1 MSRCNIAVT
10 VTRTIILIG
19 LLAFL
24 FMGFLTTENTELN
37 FTLAKE
43 LNFSSL
49 SPCLEYKCWVDTM
62 QCWACK
68 PVGNTLS
75 VHSYSNRRYSAN
87 ANLFMSFESWSKLPS
102 HNVETYSFFGITY
115 EVHIYTHKNL
125 LETRKTVSA
134 WPTYG
139 WKNVCQLDIHL
150 EPNQNINFWILIP
163 IGFITISFLWELVI
177 QVYQDKNQYRRLTF
191 FD

>member
-1 MSRCNIAVT
+1 MSKCDIAVT

-19 LLAFL
+19 LLTFL
-24 FMGFLTTENTELN
+24 FMGFLTNEHTELN

-43 LNFSSL
+43 LNFTSNV
-49 SPCLEYKCWVDTM
+49 PCLEYKCWVDTM

-68 PVGNTLS
+68 PVGGTLS
-75 VHSYSNRRYSAN
+75 VHSYSEAGDP
-87 ANLFMSFESWSKLPS
+87 NLFMSFERFLTY
-102 HNVETYSFFGITY
+102 NVETYNFFGITY

-139 WKNVCQLDIHL
+139 FKNNCQLDIHL

-163 IGFITISFLWELVI
+163 IGFITMSFLWELII
-177 QVYQDKNQYRRLTF
+177 QVNKDKDQYSRLNF
-191 FD
+191 FEQ

>member
-19 LLAFL
+19 LLSFL
-24 FMGFLTTENTELN
+24 FMGFLTTQYTELN

-43 LNFSSL
+43 LTFNSSY
-49 SPCLEYKCWVDTM
+49 PCLKYDCWTGTM
-62 QCWACK
+62 QCWSCPAVSGLWVRSFSSTEIS
-68 PVGNTLS
+68 P
-75 VHSYSNRRYSAN
+75 
-87 ANLFMSFESWSKLPS
+87 NLFMSFQKFLSP
-102 HNVETYSFFGITY
+102 NVEIYGFYKVTY

-134 WPTYG
+134 WPMDGFKIWCELFIY
-139 WKNVCQLDIHL
+139 L

-163 IGFITISFLWELVI
+163 IGFITMSFLWELII
-177 QVYQDKNQYRRLTF
+177 QVYQDKQQYQRLNF